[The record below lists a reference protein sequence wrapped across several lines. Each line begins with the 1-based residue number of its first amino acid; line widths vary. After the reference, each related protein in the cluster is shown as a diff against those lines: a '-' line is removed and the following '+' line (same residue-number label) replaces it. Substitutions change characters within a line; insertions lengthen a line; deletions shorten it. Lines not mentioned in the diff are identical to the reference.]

1 MNEARAE
8 PSLLGL
14 CLARRRKTIVKA
26 PWRRSDTVPEAV
38 VSAGIVML
46 KC

>member
-26 PWRRSDTVPEAV
+26 LWRDSDTVPEAEERFEYA
-38 VSAGIVML
+38 SIR
-46 KC
+46 